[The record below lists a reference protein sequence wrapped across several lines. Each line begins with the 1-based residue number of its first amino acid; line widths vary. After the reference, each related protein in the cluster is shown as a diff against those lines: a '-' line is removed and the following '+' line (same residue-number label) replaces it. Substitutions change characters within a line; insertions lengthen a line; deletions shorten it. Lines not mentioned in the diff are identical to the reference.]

1 MDHPGYKSIKMCV
14 PEQDFFKLRMD
25 HSGYKQNRVALVCP
39 WCFKVDKTLTTHLR
53 RTCMR
58 FSSLEEIHEVA
69 HTARRRL
76 WDIAEKAT
84 VFDHREIQKLTS
96 PAEFSAFLERKGF
109 FIVNKPRETAEPIA
123 TPSTSAAA
131 SAPDRVELAPE
142 TGATHRLSCLRS
154 EPMEDTTM
162 LRETAEPIARPSTS
176 AAASAPDRVEL
187 APETGATHRLSC
199 LRSEP
204 MEDTTMLRETAE
216 PIARPSTSAAA
227 SAPDRE
233 EQAPETGATHP
244 LSGPVLLRS
253 EPMEDT
259 TMLSFVTLEV
269 VPLDLAIENC
279 ELEFPSGTDLSH
291 AVPAASVS
299 EEEQGAAENIEIT
312 EHEHIDIDN
321 PEEDQGLERA
331 AKMNWTSEIRLK
343 MKEAGLY
350 NRHPSS
356 APLLKAFTDFLT
368 RTLGVTRYKQ
378 EVENVARFLYFM
390 NPQDANLAF
399 VKDIQRTN
407 EFFLKLQEIVSHQ
420 TVFTYLKHVR
430 RFVKFQIDNTNLF
443 ATDLS
448 MHNAC
453 NNFMKATDALQK
465 RISKGISREVVKKR
479 YDSLTHKMKTP
490 EDCRRLLSTAKVTF
504 LKALDAA
511 QKDETDD
518 QVKFEIVH
526 YLEALLVLKH
536 LQRPGVVQN
545 MTNTEWKN
553 RIHHRY
559 TSGNTQIRLTIIGVA
574 EHKTATQQVAAF
586 ALTEEEE
593 KWFDVYYRHIRPRLV
608 RDNSPTDIFFL
619 SSNGKK
625 LHSVSNDLW
634 RYHQRYN
641 IPNVCSQDVRRVCET
656 FTVSQYTDSERH
668 LFAKYLAHT
677 NATAERNYREKTLDD
692 ICHAYLLVSGAGASS
707 SHESQ
712 AGTSRSV
719 EAPTAVEKPPTPSF
733 ESGRKPVENQQE
745 VQSRPCT
752 PPPPLEDESD
762 NEDPEYHQQED
773 ESRPYTPPPPLEDES
788 DNEDPEYHQQEDES
802 EETSTSSQTRSD
814 PEDYQQE
821 VDSDEPCT
829 SRLRR
834 CTEAF
839 EIEAVTKEPV
849 TPHSKEPVTPHSK
862 EPVTPHSR
870 CKRRRETDQEEDATE
885 EPQMSKPQ
893 TRRRPETYQ
902 QEDTSDEPC
911 TSSGTEWDP
920 EDHQQEVESEEM
932 CASSQPESDPEDYQ
946 QKVETKK
953 PSTPHSR
960 SKRRRETDQEED
972 ATEEPQVFQRQTR
985 RSPETHQ
992 QKEALQEISK
1002 DSSEEMEATES
1013 MEQYSDVTF
1022 KRYVHLLIYY

>member
-1 MDHPGYKSIKMCV
+1 MDHP
-14 PEQDFFKLRMD
+14 
-25 HSGYKQNRVALVCP
+25 GYKQNRVALVCP
-39 WCFKVDKTLTTHLR
+39 RCFKVDKSLTTHLR

-69 HTARRRL
+69 HTAWRRL

-84 VFDHREIQKLTS
+84 VFNHREIQKLTS

-176 AAASAPDRVEL
+176 AAASAPDR
-187 APETGATHRLSC
+187 
-199 LRSEP
+199 
-204 MEDTTMLRETAE
+204 
-216 PIARPSTSAAA
+216 
-227 SAPDRE
+227 E
-233 EQAPETGATHP
+233 EEAPETGATHP
-244 LSGPVLLRS
+244 LSSPVLLRS

-269 VPLDLAIENC
+269 VPPELAIENC
-279 ELEFPSGTDLSH
+279 ELKFPSGTDLSH

-312 EHEHIDIDN
+312 EHEHMDIDN

-368 RTLGVTRYKQ
+368 HTLGVTRYKQ
-378 EVENVARFLYFM
+378 EVENLARFLYFM

-490 EDCRRLLSTAKVTF
+490 EDCRRLLSTAKGTF

-526 YLEALLVLKH
+526 YLEALLVLKN

-608 RDNSPTDIFFL
+608 RDNSPTDIFL
-619 SSNGKK
+619 SSTGKK

-641 IPNVCSQDVRRVCET
+641 IPNVCSQDVRQMCET

-668 LFAKYLAHT
+668 RFAKYLAHT

-712 AGTSRSV
+712 AGTSRSI
-719 EAPTAVEKPPTPSF
+719 ETPTAVEKPPTPSF
-733 ESGRKPVENQQE
+733 ESGGKPVENQQE

-752 PPPPLEDESD
+752 PPLPLEDESD
-762 NEDPEYHQQED
+762 NEDPK
-773 ESRPYTPPPPLEDES
+773 
-788 DNEDPEYHQQEDES
+788 YHQQEDES

-821 VDSDEPCT
+821 VE
-829 SRLRR
+829 
-834 CTEAF
+834 
-839 EIEAVTKEPV
+839 
-849 TPHSKEPVTPHSK
+849 SKEPVTPHSK

-893 TRRRPETYQ
+893 TRRCPETHQ

-946 QKVETKK
+946 QKVDRDEPGTSHSRRRRTEACPMEVATKK

-972 ATEEPQVFQRQTR
+972 ATEEPQVFQQQTR

-992 QKEALQEISK
+992 QKEAKELLRTSCKHKKVVIKAGLSREDLFSVIAKEIFPIRINSDPPDLKKWRDLSPEHWLYLSDRWRKSQNLMRRNYVAEHFQNREHYKAQIKRFLQ
-1002 DSSEEMEATES
+1002 M
-1013 MEQYSDVTF
+1013 MQ
-1022 KRYVHLLIYY
+1022 